1 MRQKEA
7 NLLDFR
13 PAMTVEKSEKN
24 PFAKFLTHFRKGHVL
39 FHEGDDGEDMF
50 IIQSGRVAIKK
61 KVKDG
66 DTTLAVLEKGDF
78 FGEMSILERL
88 PRAATAEM
96 VDEGDLIVISGETF
110 GDMIKANPEIAV
122 RMLRK
127 QSIRLR
133 ETNRQLEQVLAVGG
147 GPMPEP
153 AHEVQPASAAA
164 TAGTLQTD
172 ALAYF
177 ISVATGNVFPVFKD
191 ESLIG
196 RFDSVTGMKPEVDLS
211 GEDQSRNISRR
222 HARLVIKDRKYFV
235 AEEIGTMNG
244 TFLNGKKLLNGV
256 LTPIKDGDELTLCRL
271 VLNFKLPG
279 SLPAR

>member
-1 MRQKEA
+1 
-7 NLLDFR
+7 
-13 PAMTVEKSEKN
+13 MTVEKSEKN
-24 PFAKFLTHFRKGHVL
+24 PFAKFLTRFKKGHVL

-96 VDEGDLIVISGETF
+96 LDEGDLIVISGETF

-147 GPMPEP
+147 GAMPEP
-153 AHEVQPASAAA
+153 AHEVQPAAAAA

-256 LTPIKDGDELTLCRL
+256 LTPIKDGDELVLCRL
-271 VLNFKLPG
+271 ALNFKIP
-279 SLPAR
+279 SK